1 MKPALEKRKTELS
14 QHAAG
19 EASLND
25 TGESWNEQEGLQQ
38 TNCRLNRGF
47 SPIKHANESADRFP
61 AKLLPL

>member
-47 SPIKHANESADRFP
+47 SPIKHANESANRISC
-61 AKLLPL
+61 